1 MCGASVPWSE
11 FERKHNFVMLATSA
25 PHSFVI
31 LQAAGELALVW

>member
-25 PHSFVI
+25 PHLFVI